1 MTVAEFCGTL
11 DYSVSQFAVRLS
23 KEVEE
28 KIKTR
33 ELFYQDQMNRY
44 IDRRIEL
51 FMKTLHL
58 TPALYSVYRREIL
71 HHVLFKIKPVLKK
84 NHIFQVVK

>member
-44 IDRRIEL
+44 INRRIEL

-58 TPALYSVYRREIL
+58 TPALYSVYRREIH